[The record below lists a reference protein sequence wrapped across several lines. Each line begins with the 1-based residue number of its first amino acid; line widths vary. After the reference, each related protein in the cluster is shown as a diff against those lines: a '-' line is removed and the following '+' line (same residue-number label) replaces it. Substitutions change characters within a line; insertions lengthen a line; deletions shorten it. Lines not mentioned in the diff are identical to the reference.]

1 MKERCAIFDF
11 DGTLFD
17 SMYVWD
23 TAGESYLRSLG
34 KEPSPTVREEIAAM
48 SLQQAAVYF
57 KKEYGLP
64 LTAEEIVTEIDRTVE
79 RAYLNDILPKA
90 GAAEFLKK
98 MQKANISMCIATA
111 TDRYLVEAALRRCDM
126 DKYFDAIFTC
136 GEVGASKNEPTI
148 YRCAMEH
155 FHADRESTLVFEDA
169 LHAAQT
175 AKADGFCVIAVMD
188 TSEKKQAELRHISD
202 FYIKSYED
210 AEGFWRFASAI

>member
-34 KEPSPTVREEIAAM
+34 KEPSSTLREEIAAM

-57 KKEYGLP
+57 KEEYGLP
-64 LTAEEIVTEIDRTVE
+64 LTAEEIVNGIDRTVE

-90 GAAEFLKK
+90 GAAEFLEQ
-98 MQKANISMCIATA
+98 MQKANIPMCIATA
-111 TDRYLVEAALRRCDM
+111 TDRYLVEAALRRCEM
-126 DKYFDAIFTC
+126 DKFFDAIFTC
-136 GEVGASKNEPTI
+136 SEVGASKNEPVI
-148 YRCAMEH
+148 YRSAMDH
-155 FHADRESTLVFEDA
+155 FHAEHDNTLVFEDA
-169 LHAAQT
+169 FHAAQT
-175 AKADGFCVIAVMD
+175 AKADGFYVIAVMD

-202 FYIKSYED
+202 FYIRSYED
-210 AEGFWRFASAI
+210 VKEFWRFASAI